1 MSEET
6 TQNSTP
12 STPVDGSSNLQI
24 GDVRGSVPKMEN
36 PPPPPPDN
44 D

>member
-6 TQNSTP
+6 SENS
-12 STPVDGSSNLQI
+12 SSSVGISSNLQI
-24 GDVRGSVPKMEN
+24 GDIRGSVPKMEN

>member
-6 TQNSTP
+6 TQNST
-12 STPVDGSSNLQI
+12 STNADASSNLQI
-24 GDVRGSVPKMEN
+24 GDIKGSVTKMEN